1 MLPPSYADSFEV
13 LCLQAASDGRG
24 PVLFGDSLARA
35 RTAVRPFVV
44 GKEFPSVYL
53 EFPLI
58 GEPFLDVTLLYNKLS
73 VGTRIESEAAAGT
86 QGICDWFAGIGDSY
100 TSVSFGYE
108 LDTKEPELP
117 AAAIHFQPRT
127 HIELV
132 RPFCEAA
139 GEPERADLYLGL
151 LERMPQ
157 GWPLSFFG
165 MFRGRPSSPLR
176 VCGYLSDAEVKACAQ
191 DPSRLP
197 AVFDAIGFEAYDDAM
212 LAQAR
217 ELMATGPFS
226 VDFQFDIY
234 PDGQMGDTFALDVQ
248 FGIEQPH
255 AVRESFATGVAGSV
269 MRLLEQWGAADERWH
284 LAPQAAFARSIP
296 VEREDGTLGPYA
308 FTVMPQWV
316 KARWRNGVLQQSK
329 LYYLGNAG
337 FTDA

>member
-24 PVLFGDSLARA
+24 PVLFGDSLARV

-44 GKEFPSVYL
+44 GEEFPSVYL

-58 GEPFLDVTLLYNKLS
+58 GEPFLDVTLLYGSLPA
-73 VGTRIESEAAAGT
+73 GTRIESEAAAGT
-86 QGICDWFAGIGDSY
+86 QGICDWFASLGDSY
-100 TSVSFGYE
+100 EAISFGYE

-117 AAAIHFQPRT
+117 AAAVHFQPRKHT
-127 HIELV
+127 ELV

-139 GEPERADLYLGL
+139 GEPERAYLYLGL
-151 LERMPQ
+151 HDRMPQ
-157 GWPLSFFG
+157 EWPLSFFG

-176 VCGYLSDAEVKACAQ
+176 VCGYLSDAEVRTCAQ

-197 AVFDAIGFEAYDDAM
+197 AVFDAIGFEAYDEEM

-217 ELMATGPFS
+217 ELMATRPLS

-234 PDGQMGDTFALDVQ
+234 PDGRMGDTFALDVQ

-255 AVRESFATGVAGSV
+255 AVRENFDTGVAGSA
-269 MRLLEQWGAADERWH
+269 MRLLERWGAADERWK

-296 VEREDGTLGPYA
+296 MERDDGTLGPYA

-316 KARWRNGVLQQSK
+316 KARWRSGVLQQSK